1 MTMLRQE
8 TDLVTYQIYIGE
20 TVFQNPT
27 IAKLNPLMLAHEHG
41 WRNVSPVDFPEGEL
55 VFSLDPVVVRKP
67 EGHVVL
73 FTVEPNPRGGRERFI
88 TTAVEEPYE
97 LFHGLGGMGSEELRR
112 TIVQTGIE
120 RGHQELS
127 RILVPIGSD
136 RLAIPAMRPIGTTSK
151 WVLSYEEPTDRIP
164 LYQKHPDGLSWIQVN
179 GRRFALPGRVNTEVV
194 GHINWQTDMDFL
206 QSLLKRIRK
215 SAGFR
220 RGGDDFNL
228 SERVIER
235 VCAFYR
241 DNEIIGNDVG
251 AHSAARARLDEF
263 IAKLTTG
270 STMASEIATALFDHP
285 SVKEGMAKLSS
296 DALAAIEQRETERI
310 RPAIKAKIER
320 EIADSLAKGEALRRA
335 VEEAERNLSEK
346 TLELQR
352 IERLTDDGLAS
363 LRSGVGTFLDDVRAT
378 GRTFAELMEAVGS
391 PSVEDALRPAVSER
405 PEIEDRAPPWA
416 LGIVKT
422 TGTTISIVDLP
433 EIARKY
439 VKAFGLAEADIRK
452 LDILC
457 RAGEIPVLVGDSVE
471 RMLACYASVVSSGR
485 IVRMPLDPTV
495 LGPDDLWRNVGRGG
509 ATQFARAWDVATRDP
524 SIPQLVCLDDIDR
537 ASLSDWIGRFRILY
551 RANRPSSLLVVATLS
566 SNKAIEAAAGGA
578 IDMIVAVDGAAT
590 GLAAAVTRRVS
601 VLTPVHHL
609 DDAAR
614 AAVSQDE
621 RDGLFTVLKEMGVQ
635 GGDEGARLLAIY
647 GSARSWLD
655 EDHSISFVR
664 SLAKRDGRVGT
675 SSGAAAVMQ
684 TEASRAI
691 RN

>member
-1 MTMLRQE
+1 MLRQE
-8 TDLVTYQIYIGE
+8 TDLVTYQIYIGA
-20 TVFQNPT
+20 TVFENPT
-27 IAKLNPLMLAHEHG
+27 IAKLKPVMLAHEHG
-41 WRNVSPVDFPEGEL
+41 WRDVSPVDFPEGEV

-88 TTAVEEPYE
+88 TTQVEEPYE
-97 LFHGLGGMGSEELRR
+97 LFHGLGGMGPEELRR

-120 RGHQELS
+120 RGYQESS

-151 WVLSYEEPTDRIP
+151 WVLSYQEPADRIP
-164 LYQKHPDGLSWIQVN
+164 LYKKHPEGLSWIQVN

-206 QSLLKRIRK
+206 QSLLRRIRK

-220 RGGDDFNL
+220 SGGDDFNL
-228 SERVIER
+228 SERVIEK
-235 VCAFYR
+235 VCSFYR
-241 DNEIIGNDVG
+241 DNEIIGDDVG
-251 AHSAARARLDEF
+251 AHAAARARLEEF
-263 IAKLTTG
+263 IAKLTSG
-270 STMASEIATALFDHP
+270 SSAASEIATALFDHP
-285 SVKEGMAKLSS
+285 SVKDGMAKLSS

-310 RPAIKAKIER
+310 RPAIEAKIQR
-320 EIADSLAKGEALRRA
+320 EIADSVAKAEALRRD
-335 VEEAERNLSEK
+335 VEEAERSLSER

-352 IERLTDDGLAS
+352 IERLTDEGLAS
-363 LRSGVGTFLDDVRAT
+363 LRTGVGSFLDDVRAT
-378 GRTFAELMEAVGS
+378 GRTFAELMQAAGTA
-391 PSVEDALRPAVSER
+391 SVEGAPRPAVSER
-405 PEIEDRAPPWA
+405 LAIEDRPPPWTVS
-416 LGIVKT
+416 IPK
-422 TGTTISIVDLP
+422 TGTAISIVELP
-433 EIARKY
+433 EIARKS
-439 VKAFGLAEADIRK
+439 VKASGLAEPDIRK

-471 RMLACYASVVSSGR
+471 RMLACYASIVSSGR

-495 LGPDDLWRNVGRGG
+495 LGPDDLWRNASRSG
-509 ATQFARAWDVATRDP
+509 ATQFAQAWDAATRDA

-537 ASLSDWIGRFRILY
+537 ASLSDWMGRFRILY

-566 SNKAIEAAAGGA
+566 SDKATDFASGGA
-578 IDMIVAVDGAAT
+578 VDTIVTADGAAT
-590 GLAAAVTRRVS
+590 GLAAAVTRS
-601 VLTPVHHL
+601 VPVIPPVHHL
-609 DDAAR
+609 ADVAT

-621 RDGLFTVLKEMGVQ
+621 REGLFLVLKEMGIQ

-647 GSARSWLD
+647 GSARSWFD

-664 SLAKRDGRVGT
+664 DIAKRDARIGRP
-675 SSGAAAVMQ
+675 SGAVASKP

-691 RN
+691 GN